1 MGDEA
6 ARGGGGNGGNGGDG
20 GGAPDLVYVV
30 GFLLKRENA
39 ERKEEDEPGRTAARS
54 SCPSVSQG
62 VFVAVILLATDILH
76 QLDPLPPSPFAL
88 SPSLILPVLP
98 VRKGK

>member
-1 MGDEA
+1 MKKKKKKMMM
-6 ARGGGGNGGNGGDG
+6 RHCC
-20 GGAPDLVYVV
+20 APDLVYVV

-62 VFVAVILLATDILH
+62 VFVAAVLVATDILH
-76 QLDPLPPSPFAL
+76 QLDPLPSSSPSPFAL